1 MLNVSFNCITHTVF
15 RAASVGLSAEDW
27 VSGSNV

>member
-1 MLNVSFNCITHTVF
+1 MYNCITHTVF